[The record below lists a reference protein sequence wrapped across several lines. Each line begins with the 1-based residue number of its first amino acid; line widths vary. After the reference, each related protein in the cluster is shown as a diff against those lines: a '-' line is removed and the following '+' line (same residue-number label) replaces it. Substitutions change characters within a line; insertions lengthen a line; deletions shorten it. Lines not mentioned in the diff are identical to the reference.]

1 MMPEGLLRWLRE
13 LPLPARL
20 GLYAASVVSAFVLAV
35 AVGGLAAVAVGGDLV
50 LSGRD
55 APRPLGGGAQ
65 DTTLQNT
72 ASRDK
77 SVRAPRY
84 TTPEGKGRA
93 GTRGASTGT
102 PLWEELEG
110 CERAQQD
117 CAREFVARVAPQAE
131 YVGGRIDTDDS
142 GETHHVLFFVDPAR
156 APCEYEEFESPADAS
171 GVSYDVLIAGEG
183 SFARRQQEGG
193 GRGCLPKL

>member
-1 MMPEGLLRWLRE
+1 MPEGLLRWLRE

-55 APRPLGGGAQ
+55 APLPLGGGAQ

-84 TTPEGKGRA
+84 TTPEG
-93 GTRGASTGT
+93 TGT

-117 CAREFVARVAPQAE
+117 CAREFVARVAPRAE

-183 SFARRQQEGG
+183 SFARRQQEGV